1 MFFHQEQK
9 MNSIGIRLHKDVHI
23 DCGKLCGQIQQ
34 LIVNNYKGPDEKL
47 LHITIKDIIDLP
59 APLPKLEDQS
69 NCPS

>member
-1 MFFHQEQK
+1 
-9 MNSIGIRLHKDVHI
+9 MNSIFIRLGEGLNI

-47 LHITIKDIIDLP
+47 LYITIKDIIDLP
-59 APLPKLEDQS
+59 APLPKLEDKS